1 MQITATIL
9 EELNELVARGE
20 VLTSAEGGMQYS
32 LVTRNWPEEDR
43 AKLAY
48 ILPKYFEKKDA

>member
-9 EELNELVARGE
+9 EELNDLVVRGDA
-20 VLTSAEGGMQYS
+20 LTSAAGGMQYS
-32 LVTRNWPEEDR
+32 LVTREWPEADR

-48 ILPKYFEKKDA
+48 ILPKYFEKSA